1 MHKAQKVFI
10 SLLLVAGFASSCSK
24 PEESQPEESQKEKL
38 MAQKERLI
46 TEISDL
52 GGPLL
57 VYPAQAAPPLEEKV
71 KFIKLVLTALC
82 SALETQEVTDIDLE
96 GLVLEART
104 PADTRET
111 FRAGLLFF
119 INGTDGTGI
128 ASGLIELIRQR
139 YPGEDTRIEI
149 IYNKMQDLMKVM
161 KQIRELK

>member
-24 PEESQPEESQKEKL
+24 PEPEESQKEKL
-38 MAQKERLI
+38 KAQKERLI

-52 GGPLL
+52 GGPVL

-96 GLVLEART
+96 RLVLGAGNSAQQRQI
-104 PADTRET
+104 
-111 FRAGLLFF
+111 FRAVLLLFTT
-119 INGTDGTGI
+119 GTDGTGTVR
-128 ASGLIELIRQR
+128 AMIEELRQSE
-139 YPGEDTRIEI
+139 PEIGEKFEL